1 MARLLKH
8 PRAAD
13 TKLVCGGTNTTE
25 IPVHSSV
32 IIARSNVLADMIV
45 PLVESEPETKAAGS
59 QVEAAAESATEP
71 ETEDKKVNGATD
83 VRFKYPTKADAKN
96 D

>member
-13 TKLVCGGTNTTE
+13 TKLICGGTNTTE

-32 IIARSNVLADMIV
+32 IAARSDVLADMIA
-45 PLVESEPETKAAGS
+45 PLAESEGQDEDEAAAGS
-59 QVEAAAESATEP
+59 SEAEKDNAI
-71 ETEDKKVNGATD
+71 VD
-83 VRFKYPTKADAKN
+83 VRSKRPSRTEEKITG
-96 D
+96 